1 MGMEGHHRK
10 RWQVPAG
17 KSTVAVIN
25 DWVLNLILRLFFLVV
40 IELHRADIN
49 LIIIPDLQKAAV
61 QHLLGKMVNSV
72 LRANSLASIEPSPAP
87 RNAYR
92 HSLSPWVAM
101 YCSLII

>member
-61 QHLLGKMVNSV
+61 QHLLGKIVE
-72 LRANSLASIEPSPAP
+72 LRFKSELP
-87 RNAYR
+87 
-92 HSLSPWVAM
+92 
-101 YCSLII
+101 